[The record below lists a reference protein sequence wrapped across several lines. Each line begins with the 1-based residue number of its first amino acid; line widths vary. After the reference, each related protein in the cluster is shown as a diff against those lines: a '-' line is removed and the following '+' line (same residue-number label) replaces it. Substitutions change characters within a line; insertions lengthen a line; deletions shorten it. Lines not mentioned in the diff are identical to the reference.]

1 MHAETNEPVNIGN
14 PAEMTIAQIAREII
28 DATGSSSSL
37 TYQPL
42 PVDDPKVRQPD
53 VTRARERLGWD
64 AARGAARRVGVPIQP
79 VDATVS
85 PSISAGVR

>member
-1 MHAETNEPVNIGN
+1 MHGETNELINIGN

-53 VTRARERLGWD
+53 ITRARERLGWEP
-64 AARGAARRVGVPIQP
+64 RVALRAGLASTIDYFRAKLVVGQP
-79 VDATVS
+79 
-85 PSISAGVR
+85 G